1 MRARWNAFALSCAL
15 IFPAVARAQPRVV
28 SSLEDVFPRGELK
41 GTGDARL
48 EAAAGEWES
57 FQIVVKGPLREVRA
71 EASPIGELP
80 APRLMRVGYLEV
92 KTPSSQEGHAG
103 LWPDPLIP
111 DVDAFAGEKRRAF
124 PFDVP
129 AGEQRAIWVDVFVPP
144 GTPAGVQRGRVRV
157 VARDGDWSV
166 PVSVTVHRFELPRSS
181 SLPVTYGISAPAIAK
196 AHGTPDPALYRR
208 YGVAAL
214 RDRISLHGGTFE
226 PPIDDFRAYDAEVG
240 PFLDGNAD
248 PHGPADAA
256 RWTAIDVRVPD
267 KLDATAKAAYLK
279 RMVAH
284 LRARGWLDRAFF
296 YVMDEPSDAQLG
308 EARRRAEELA
318 LVAPEVPRL
327 VTRAWHP
334 ELAGVVDRFCPV
346 LNYVDDKPGNSVPHK
361 YTKFWW
367 YQACMSHS
375 CDDVAVQKAG
385 LAAYFTGWPSLVV
398 DAPPVAQR
406 IQQWLSW
413 RYQAGG
419 ELYYNTVEAYKTK
432 DPWQDQYLF
441 TGNGDGTLF
450 YPGTPAAIGGKTH
463 VPVESIRLKRVRDG
477 LEDYEY
483 LRLHEQRLGRSATD
497 AIARKIAGKTYEWQ
511 HDVARVLQARHQLAD
526 DLDTAALSSIK

>member
-1 MRARWNAFALSCAL
+1 MRARWNAFVLSCAL
-15 IFPAVARAQPRVV
+15 VFPAAGRAEPRVV
-28 SSLEDVFPRGELK
+28 SSLEDVFPQGELK
-41 GTGDARL
+41 SAGEAKL

-92 KTPSSQEGHAG
+92 KTPSSQEGRVG
-103 LWPDPLIP
+103 MWPDPLIP
-111 DVDAFAGEKRRAF
+111 DVDAFVGEKRRAF

-144 GTPAGVQRGRVRV
+144 GIAAGVQRGRVRV
-157 VARDGDWSV
+157 IAREGDWSV
-166 PVSVTVHRFELPRSS
+166 PLSVTVHHFELPRSS
-181 SLPVTYGISAPAIAK
+181 SLPVTYGISAGALAK
-196 AHGTPDPALYRR
+196 AHGIDDPALLRR

-214 RDRISLHGGTFE
+214 RDRISLHGGTFD
-226 PPIDDFRAYDAEVG
+226 PPIDDFRAYDAEVA

-248 PHGPADAA
+248 PGGPADAA
-256 RWTAIDVRVPD
+256 RWTAIDVRVPY

-318 LVAPEVPRL
+318 LVAPEIPRL

-346 LNYVDDKPGNSVPHK
+346 LNFIDDKPGNSVPHK

-367 YQACMSHS
+367 YQACMSHG

-385 LAAYFTGWPSLVV
+385 LGAYFTGWPNLVI
-398 DAPPVAQR
+398 DAPPMAQR

-413 RYQAGG
+413 RYRAGG
-419 ELYYNTVEAYKTK
+419 ELYFNTVEAYAKK

-450 YPGTPAAIGGKTH
+450 YPGTPKAIGGKTH

-497 AIARKIAGKTYEWQ
+497 AIAKPIAGKTYEWQ
-511 HDVARVLQARHQLAD
+511 HDVARVLAARHQLAE
-526 DLDTAALSSIK
+526 DLDRAALSSLK